1 MKHSSCILPALKVAI
16 IVLEAFKLCDVCQY
30 LNYIYKVHFFAGCF
44 DELVEIK
51 NGLVKSVEQ
60 SDKCSR

>member
-1 MKHSSCILPALKVAI
+1 MAVT
-16 IVLEAFKLCDVCQY
+16 VLEAFKLCDICQY